1 MNWKK
6 RQIAELRQEEKDDME
21 KRYQV
26 FVSSTY
32 EDLKE
37 ERVAVMDCLLD
48 SDCIPVG
55 MEQFPALPVSQWDYI
70 KELIESSDYYLL
82 IVAGRYGSV
91 EGDSGLSYT
100 EKEYKY
106 AIEKGIPILAF
117 LLRDYKALPQEKKE
131 TNRELEKK
139 LIGFRKKVENDKRLC
154 NYYDTVDALK
164 YAVSKSIRRTI
175 EQCPGI
181 GWVRGDAVDGDQRDT
196 IERLENRVL
205 YLERLL
211 DGGIPDHKD
220 DLMGESCEI
229 LKTVCDKRG
238 DEIVYYSEML
248 AGPCVWTKNRVLL
261 DYENDI
267 VDGEWIEAIHQL
279 EKAGYLI
286 DVSGKG
292 NVYRVTS
299 RGKEYYYKYL
309 LDGEFNYGFEMDEVD
324 RSIIQII
331 GDNNG
336 STRMELSS
344 YLGLSPTTMTRRL
357 TRLRE
362 KGVIVLKNPSSKRS
376 KWIIREKQR

>member
-1 MNWKK
+1 
-6 RQIAELRQEEKDDME
+6 ME

-139 LIGFRKKVENDKRLC
+139 LIGFRKWMTSKE
-154 NYYDTVDALK
+154 TV
-164 YAVSKSIRRTI
+164 
-175 EQCPGI
+175 
-181 GWVRGDAVDGDQRDT
+181 
-196 IERLENRVL
+196 
-205 YLERLL
+205 
-211 DGGIPDHKD
+211 
-220 DLMGESCEI
+220 SC
-229 LKTVCDKRG
+229 
-238 DEIVYYSEML
+238 
-248 AGPCVWTKNRVLL
+248 TK
-261 DYENDI
+261 
-267 VDGEWIEAIHQL
+267 W
-279 EKAGYLI
+279 
-286 DVSGKG
+286 
-292 NVYRVTS
+292 
-299 RGKEYYYKYL
+299 
-309 LDGEFNYGFEMDEVD
+309 
-324 RSIIQII
+324 
-331 GDNNG
+331 
-336 STRMELSS
+336 
-344 YLGLSPTTMTRRL
+344 
-357 TRLRE
+357 
-362 KGVIVLKNPSSKRS
+362 
-376 KWIIREKQR
+376 